1 MKTKLFKVGL
11 AVALLAM
18 LAAYALS
25 GCTFDLKNAGS
36 MASGNTKGFSQ
47 SVDMQ
52 GKYDEI
58 RAEMD
63 MFSANVSIDD
73 TGSKLVDG
81 NFKYSS
87 EKLKPEFKVNGNSIE
102 IKNERTDQKLI
113 KPVNH
118 WSVKLTDKA
127 PVDFGITAAASQG
140 RFDLSDIAV
149 KNFELEADASSI
161 KLYKD
166 NPNVCELKRLDITTN
181 AGDYELNGLG
191 NMDFSRVDIDSK
203 ASRYMV
209 DLSGEYKRDGVVRL
223 KADASTMK
231 LRVPDNVG
239 VRIIVEKTN
248 ISTIIVE
255 NKDIVKYSSDGYQ
268 SRDYDGSDIKL
279 TIYLDLNVTTVNII

>member
-1 MKTKLFKVGL
+1 MKTKLFRVGL
-11 AVALLAM
+11 TVALLAV
-18 LAAYALS
+18 LAAYALA

-102 IKNERTDQKLI
+102 IKNERTDQKLV

-127 PVDFGITAAASQG
+127 PVDFEITAAASQG

-166 NPNVCELKRLDITTN
+166 NPNACELKRLDITTN

-191 NMDFSRVDIDSK
+191 NLDFSRVDINSK

-223 KADASTMK
+223 KADASTVK

-239 VRIIVEKTN
+239 VRVLVENTN

-268 SRDYDGSDIKL
+268 SRDYDESDIKL